1 MMLGPEIKFVDRD
14 FLIFERK
21 KLLYL
26 GGIDYHRM
34 SNNPMII
41 KSMSEAAFEYGLNPT
56 GSRTTTGNH
65 ILYIQL
71 ENKVA
76 NFFDTETAVVFP
88 SGYLANII
96 LLQAVAEEYDTFF
109 IDETA
114 HSSIVDAANGC
125 AKKIVRFKFL
135 DAQNLKE
142 KLQKHLKNNEKPLVM
157 TDGVFPAR
165 GAIPPLRDYAQVIN
179 KYNGKI
185 LIDDAHAMAVV
196 GRTGKGSWEEEGI
209 ARDLVMQTGTLSKGF
224 GVFGG
229 IIPGEYSQIKKIHEK
244 SLAFVGSTGLSLPLA
259 AAAIR
264 SVSYF
269 IENKHLISSLQE
281 KAISLKLRFK
291 EIGFDMPAT
300 PTPIFSITYHDIDK
314 NKRLYKILIDN
325 GIYPPFINYPGAP
338 PGGHF
343 RFILTSSTPQNQ
355 IDLLFDTI
363 KSSI

>member
-1 MMLGPEIKFVDRD
+1 MLGPEVKFVDRD
-14 FLIFERK
+14 YVIFDGK

-41 KSMSEAAFEYGLNPT
+41 QSMSEAALEFGLNPT

-65 ILYIQL
+65 SLYIQL
-71 ENKVA
+71 EKKVGE
-76 NFFDTETAVVFP
+76 FFESETSVVFP

-96 LLQAVAEEYDTFF
+96 LLQAIAKEYDTFF

-125 AKKIVRFKFL
+125 NNKIVRFKYL
-135 DAQNLKE
+135 DAQSLE
-142 KLQKHLKNNEKPLVM
+142 DQLQKHLQMDAKPLVM

-165 GAIPPLRDYAQVIN
+165 GAIPPLNEYARVIK
-179 KYNGKI
+179 KYGGKI

-196 GRTGKGSWEEEGI
+196 GETGKGSWEEEGI
-209 ARDLVMQTGTLSKGF
+209 DRDLIYQTGTLSKGF

-229 IIPGEYSQIKKIHEK
+229 IIPGDKKLIGNIHEN
-244 SLAFVGSTGLSLPLA
+244 SLAFVGSTGLALPLA

-264 SVSYF
+264 SVTHF
-269 IENKHLISSLQE
+269 IANQHLISGLQE
-281 KAISLKLRFK
+281 RALALKARFK
-291 EIGFDMPAT
+291 EISFEMPET
-300 PTPIFSITYHDIDK
+300 PTPIFSVTYHDIDK
-314 NKRLYKILIDN
+314 NKRLYNLLIKN

-343 RFILTSSTPQNQ
+343 RFILTSSTPEEQV
-355 IDLLFDTI
+355 DLLFDTI
-363 KSSI
+363 KSSL